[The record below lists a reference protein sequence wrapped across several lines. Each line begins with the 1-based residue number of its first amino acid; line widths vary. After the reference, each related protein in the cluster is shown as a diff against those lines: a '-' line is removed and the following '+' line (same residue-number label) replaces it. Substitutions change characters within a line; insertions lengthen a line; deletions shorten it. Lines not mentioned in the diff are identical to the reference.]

1 MQPKKETVTGPTNQW
16 DRSPVRRRTPG
27 VPNNSR
33 IIGGVFWSIS
43 ANLEMAKVAAAAARV
58 LVSQVFTAHLFAS
71 ASGGSGAAPLP
82 SPNRDDEPPKT
93 TSHSLPLPIPP
104 RTPALFQ
111 KFSNRSLVAA
121 RPLLGRRRLRR
132 GALLVKGGTALLR
145 CKFAGGRG
153 VTRKRRRE
161 RQAEQRWRCED

>member
-43 ANLEMAKVAAAAARV
+43 ANLEMAKVVAAAARV

-132 GALLVKGGTALLR
+132 GALLVKEGDG
-145 CKFAGGRG
+145 FASLQVR
-153 VTRKRRRE
+153 RRRRRRRRE